1 MLKKLVSIS
10 LALAL
15 GVCVNL
21 PITASAASNNVKVK
35 TINQT
40 VKFMK
45 NVQAKGIQK
54 PVVKKARSTRRVY
67 SLPSQPFFV
76 ELFSDALNTNIYSR
90 NQEGS
95 ISQDN
100 FPLVL
105 ETYQKGQGDIDYVRV
120 DGKDI
125 SQVYSEDQFYA
136 VGENQVVFFVAEKDP
151 ADSNNLSWYNYIAV
165 STLTKGEHTIEIG
178 GKVNGTQ
185 LYDTIRVNVF

>member
-21 PITASAASNNVKVK
+21 PITASAASNNIKVK

-40 VKFMK
+40 VKFIK
-45 NVQAKGIQK
+45 SVQAKGIQK

-67 SLPSQPFFV
+67 SLPAQPFYV

-105 ETYQKGQGDIDYVRV
+105 GTYQRGQGDIDDVKV
-120 DGKDI
+120 DGI
-125 SQVYSEDQFYA
+125 GIPQVYSEDQFYA
-136 VGENQVVFFVAEKDP
+136 VGENQAVFFVTEKDS
-151 ADSNNLSWYNYIAV
+151 ADSDNLSWETYMAV
-165 STLTKGEHTIEIG
+165 STLTRGIHTIEIG
-178 GKVNGTQ
+178 CKVNGNQ